1 MSAVRLE
8 VFSDVVCPW
17 CYLRNVADQLLQAH
31 FTQVGVARSCRG
43 RSAGYHRRAD
53 LVANRS
59 IGAQGAQPSETL
71 LEFLRQAAD
80 QPVSA

>member
-1 MSAVRLE
+1 MRLE
-8 VFSDVVCPW
+8 VFSDVVGPW
-17 CYLRNVADQLLQAH
+17 CYLRNVADQLLQAR
-31 FTQVGVARSCRG
+31 FTRVGVARSSRG

-59 IGAQGAQPSETL
+59 IGVPKPSETL

>member
-8 VFSDVVCPW
+8 VFSDVVCRW
-17 CYLRNVADQLLQAH
+17 CYI
-31 FTQVGVARSCRG
+31 GV
-43 RSAGYHRRAD
+43 
-53 LVANRS
+53 
-59 IGAQGAQPSETL
+59 QGAQPSETL